1 MKKQEP
7 LQLQRISVFMPQRL
21 RDDEIERLF
30 IMRQD
35 VFHTLLDSIKSEK
48 ATSIPQHHLIIG
60 QRGMGKTT
68 LLKRL
73 DVELRN
79 SALSKKFI
87 PFTFPEEQYNIDR
100 LSKFWLNSLD
110 ALADTLQTEGDEK
123 MAFQLDEQIA
133 TLSAIRNE
141 QELSQKA
148 YESLRSI
155 TKTLSRRPVFL
166 LDNLNLIFDRLGEV
180 EQSKL
185 RKLITEPGAPIFVGA
200 SPEAFDE
207 DLQYDAPFYDA
218 FAVHFLYKL
227 DFRQTLTMLRHL
239 AEITN
244 QTTLLSQLTA
254 DNLPRL
260 ETLHAL
266 TGGNVRTVVILFS
279 LVAQGFSAD
288 VFQDLEALIDQ
299 MTPLYKSR
307 FEELAPQA
315 QVVVDAVALNWD
327 PCKLE
332 TLRERTSL
340 ENSQLSAQL
349 DRLAKAGWISKL
361 GRRKAANYEISE
373 RFFNVWYLMRRA
385 TRRQRRDL
393 LWLTRFLQA
402 WFTRP
407 ELVQQAKA
415 FMRNVH
421 EREKV
426 YELAYGLALAR
437 ALPNQTGEKLK
448 ERIYQRL
455 LQLVDG
461 DVAKLEE
468 LVGVNMEEVSE
479 EIIQKY
485 NADKSYQIYLDAW
498 LKDDKVSLEE
508 TEMLLRQ
515 AIELNV
521 NNDSAWGDLGSIY
534 QKKGNLDKAE
544 FAYRK
549 AVEIDPSNIHNRID
563 LARFISSQK
572 DRINEAENIYFEVIN
587 DNLNTKLYWWIW
599 SSYGDFL
606 YDTKG
611 DYHNSVLA
619 YRRSLGLYP
628 KNPSDLT
635 SLADVFHYGL
645 QQYDEAEKYYLEA
658 IKANVRLPFPRVKYA
673 FFLIFRERYTEA
685 ESVLYKAIS
694 LKKESSLAFFVLG
707 NHLLKMSR
715 YSEAEPMLSKA
726 VKLDDQNALYW
737 RRLGELNHYFL
748 RNYSKAI
755 DAYGRVNELEG
766 IIMENLSNNIY
777 LYRDTLNDRIKA
789 QKEFEIMIE
798 KFSGDNVSFLHR
810 ASFAAYDQDWAKAM
824 QDWSIL
830 LTRSKDIII
839 EKEKM
844 DWHRSAAVTVRLGYG
859 EQLQT
864 VFRETGHDRIFRPFY
879 EAIKALTLN
888 SEEYLK
894 TEVAAEV
901 RDVALQIF
909 KFMQDY
915 NAPAPQVQ

>member
-1 MKKQEP
+1 MKKPEA

-35 VFHTLLDSIKSEK
+35 VFHTLLDSIKTEK
-48 ATSIPQHHLIIG
+48 ETSIPQHHLIIG

-73 DVELRN
+73 DVELRK
-79 SALSKKFI
+79 APLSKKFV

-133 TLSAIRNE
+133 ALSTIRNE
-141 QELSQKA
+141 QELSRKA
-148 YESLRSI
+148 YESLRNL
-155 TKTLSRRPVFL
+155 TKSLGRRPVFL

-185 RKLITEPGAPIFVGA
+185 RKLITEPGAPIFIGA

-227 DFRQTLTMLRHL
+227 DFQQTLVMLRHL

-254 DNLPRL
+254 ENMPRL

-315 QVVVDAVALNWD
+315 QVVVDAVALNWN
-327 PCKLE
+327 PCKLD

-340 ENSQLSAQL
+340 ENNQLSIQL
-349 DRLAKAGWISKL
+349 DRLGKSGWISKL
-361 GRRKAANYEISE
+361 GKRKAASYEISE
-373 RFFNVWYLMRRA
+373 RFFNIWYLMRRA

-407 ELVQQAKA
+407 ELVKHAKA

-421 EREKV
+421 EREEV

-437 ALPNQTGEKLK
+437 ALPNQTGEQLK
-448 ERIYQRL
+448 EKIYQRL

-461 DVAKLEE
+461 DVDKLEE
-468 LVGVNMEEVSE
+468 LVGVNMDEVSE
-479 EIIQKY
+479 EIIKKY
-485 NADKSYQIYLDAW
+485 NINKSYQIYLDAW
-498 LKDDKVSLEE
+498 LNDDKTSVEE
-508 TEMLLRQ
+508 TERLLRD
-515 AIELNV
+515 AIELDS
-521 NNDSAWGDLGSIY
+521 NNSKAWSRLARLLEESNRKAEAEKSYKVALSIDPTDYFDWINLGEILEERGELAEAEEAFSNATNIDKSAWSWREL
-534 QKKGNLDKAE
+534 
-544 FAYRK
+544 
-549 AVEIDPSNIHNRID
+549 
-563 LARFISSQK
+563 
-572 DRINEAENIYFEVIN
+572 
-587 DNLNTKLYWWIW
+587 
-599 SSYGDFL
+599 GDFL
-606 YDTKG
+606 E
-611 DYHNSVLA
+611 
-619 YRRSLGLYP
+619 RR
-628 KNPSDLT
+628 K
-635 SLADVFHYGL
+635 
-645 QQYDEAEKYYLEA
+645 
-658 IKANVRLPFPRVKYA
+658 
-673 FFLIFRERYTEA
+673 RYTEA
-685 ESVLYKAIS
+685 ERAYNKSLSINKDAEILAKIADLLAYRLSRESEAEALYKESVDMTSKNVWDYMPRIRYGWYLQHKGKLHDAELQFKTLTKTKAKTPPPHIFYAYSRFLMECGRPLEAESMMIKATQTKLGQTLGWVWEGMGDIYLSLNKMKESEEKYLKAIS
-694 LKKESSLAFFVLG
+694 LSKGDIKVEEK
-707 NHLLKMSR
+707 LL
-715 YSEAEPMLSKA
+715 
-726 VKLDDQNALYW
+726 
-737 RRLGELNHYFL
+737 
-748 RNYSKAI
+748 I
-755 DAYGRVNELEG
+755 
-766 IIMENLSNNIY
+766 
-777 LYRDTLNDRIKA
+777 LYRDKLGESLRGNQLFYKIK
-789 QKEFEIMIE
+789 EHLSEE
-798 KFSGDNVSFLHR
+798 RRLLHK
-810 ASFAAYDQDWAKAM
+810 ASFEEYNHAWSLASAYWITAIQN
-824 QDWSIL
+824 L
-830 LTRSKDIII
+830 
-839 EKEKM
+839 EKEPNKATREIF
-844 DWHRSAAVTVRLGYG
+844 HLSAAVAIRLGYG
-859 EQLQT
+859 EQLQNI
-864 VFRETGHDRIFRPFY
+864 FRETGHDQISRPFY

-901 RDVALQIF
+901 REVALKIF

-915 NAPAPQVQ
+915 NTPVAQ